1 MNDFI
6 LNMYIVAVQSE
17 RFTIDFVPFL
27 YRKKSC
33 RNIRKRSK
41 KNN

>member
-6 LNMYIVAVQSE
+6 LNMYVVAVQSE

-27 YRKKSC
+27 YRKKVAE
-33 RNIRKRSK
+33 ILEKEVK
-41 KNN
+41 K

>member
-6 LNMYIVAVQSE
+6 LNMYVVAVQTG

-27 YRKKSC
+27 Y
-33 RNIRKRSK
+33 
-41 KNN
+41 KNKVAEILGIAI

>member
-6 LNMYIVAVQSE
+6 LNMYVVAVQTG

-27 YRKKSC
+27 YQ
-33 RNIRKRSK
+33 SK
-41 KNN
+41 VAGMLGITV

>member
-6 LNMYIVAVQSE
+6 LNMYITAVQTG

-27 YRKKSC
+27 YKKKVAEILEIS
-33 RNIRKRSK
+33 I
-41 KNN
+41 